1 MSKRPFNALRCDR
14 PFLEKLRVRTA
25 DVASDIG
32 GLRDRCH
39 GISGPTWDMPC
50 QLQADLFQ
58 EIARISGLAVQLVFY
73 RAHKCTASRWGLG
86 WAHARWL
93 DGKNRLPHRLIKL
106 AKVLSHARKGKTT
119 TRLTKA
125 PLPIRSGLSQT
136 ARRAPAGRR
145 CVCGWWTLV
154 D

>member
-58 EIARISGLAVQLVFY
+58 EIARIGGLAVQLVFY
-73 RAHKCTASRWGLG
+73 RAHKCKASRWVSDGRMLAGLME
-86 WAHARWL
+86 
-93 DGKNRLPHRLIKL
+93 KNRLPHRLIKL
-106 AKVLSHARKGKTT
+106 AKVLSHARKGKPP
-119 TRLTKA
+119 R
-125 PLPIRSGLSQT
+125 G
-136 ARRAPAGRR
+136 
-145 CVCGWWTLV
+145 
-154 D
+154 